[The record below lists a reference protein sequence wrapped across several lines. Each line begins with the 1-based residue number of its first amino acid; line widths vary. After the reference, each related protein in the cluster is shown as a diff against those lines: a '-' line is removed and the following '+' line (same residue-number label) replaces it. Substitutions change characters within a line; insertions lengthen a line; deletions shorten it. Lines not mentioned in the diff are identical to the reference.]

1 MKVTCLKLEP
11 GGAMRPESEA
21 AAVAAWRAGEGT
33 RWIDLASESAE
44 PVVKWLAALGL
55 DPGLVDLMQV
65 GADETRILPL
75 AGSVF
80 FAYPVPAGDQAR
92 EHDHFGCLCLERLV
106 ITMHDEAGGSLR
118 LDDAMVGRF
127 KLPEPTT
134 AGVVAALAL
143 VHSSRLRRHVATLR
157 GAGDSLADRT
167 DSSPQSVRL
176 EEILALKRRV
186 LALGGVVE
194 EELAVLEVLKVS
206 RQAALPL
213 SQIGETFQVA
223 VENMRATDRTV
234 DRLDRRL
241 GELQGRHEALQQ
253 EKTNRRLGQ
262 LTMISALF
270 MPLTLI
276 AGIYGMNFEFMPELH
291 FRYGY
296 PAALAGMALIAA
308 GTSWY
313 FRSRWWPK

>member
-1 MKVTCLKLEP
+1 VKVTCLKLDP
-11 GGAMRPESEA
+11 GGAMRPEGEA
-21 AAVAAWRAGEGT
+21 AAIAGWRAGEGT
-33 RWIDLASESAE
+33 WWIDLASEASE

-55 DPGLVDLMQV
+55 DAGLIDLMQV
-65 GADETRILPL
+65 GVDETRILPV

-80 FAYPVPAGDQAR
+80 FAYPVPTGDQAR

-106 ITMHDEAGGSLR
+106 ITMHDEVGGSLR
-118 LDDAMVGRF
+118 LDEAMVGRF
-127 KLPEPTT
+127 KLPAPTT
-134 AGVVAALAL
+134 AGVVSALAL
-143 VHSSRLRRHVATLR
+143 LHSSRLRRHVMTLR
-157 GAGDSLADRT
+157 GAGDALAGRM
-167 DSSPQSVRL
+167 DSDPESAQL

-194 EELAVLEVLKVS
+194 EELAVLELLKVS
-206 RQAALPL
+206 KQAALPL
-213 SQIGETFQVA
+213 SQLADTFQIA
-223 VENMRATDRTV
+223 VENARATERAI

-241 GELQGRHEALQQ
+241 GELQGRYEALQQ

-262 LTMISALF
+262 LTVLSAIF

-276 AGIYGMNFEFMPELH
+276 AGVYGMNFEFMPELH

-296 PAALAGMALIAA
+296 PAALGVMALIAG

-313 FRSRWWPK
+313 LRSSWRPK